1 MSPPSRRGLCS
12 LCLPNDLLNGLKEQ
26 EHPPTTCASLPRLLM
41 SATQSALATASLGGG
56 PTASRVAASLAHV
69 IQLAFPAATRTAFIK
84 IESDVHEELI
94 RLADSARNVQ
104 VRC

>member
-1 MSPPSRRGLCS
+1 MF
-12 LCLPNDLLNGLKEQ
+12 
-26 EHPPTTCASLPRLLM
+26 
-41 SATQSALATASLGGG
+41 
-56 PTASRVAASLAHV
+56 VAASLAYAV
-69 IQLAFPAATRTAFIK
+69 QLDFPAATRTAFIK